1 MITAL
6 QFLLSLSILV
16 VLHEFGH
23 YWPSKWF
30 KVRVDKFYLFFD
42 PYFSLVSKQI
52 GETEWGIG
60 WLPLGG
66 YCKIA
71 GMVDESFDRDQM
83 AGEPQPWEFRS
94 KPAWQRLIIMLG
106 GVIINFILGFFIF
119 GMLFYSFGKS
129 YTQNASITEGIYV
142 DSVGMQLGLKEGDQ
156 IYKIGDKVIEKFGAR
171 EIVTGIVFDDAKSI
185 TVKRNGQNVILPVDE
200 SATQILTSYDNQK
213 ASIIGPRILSKI
225 DTIGPNTIADGLGLA
240 KGDQLMTL
248 NGESIKYYH
257 EYQRIFAQ
265 NIGKESTL
273 KYISDGIEKS
283 ATFTA
288 KENQILGI
296 RPEMPET
303 VVEKFGL
310 VESLGMGV
318 THGADFLK
326 GQISAFG
333 KMFTGEIKAKD
344 SLGSF
349 ITIGKQFGPTWDWY
363 RFWNMTAMLS
373 MILAFLN
380 LLPIPALDG
389 GHVMFLLYEVVSG
402 KKPSDRFLEI
412 ATLGGFI
419 VLVIFMIYALGLDIT
434 RHF

>member
-30 KVRVDKFYLFFD
+30 KARVDKFYLFFD
-42 PYFSLVSKQI
+42 PYFSLFSKQI

-106 GVIINFILGFFIF
+106 GVFVNFVLGFFIF

-129 YTQNASITEGIYV
+129 YTPNQSITEGIYV
-142 DSVGMQLGLKEGDQ
+142 DSVGMQLGLQDGDH
-156 IYKIGDKVIEKFGAR
+156 ISKIGDKIIEKFGAR

-185 TVKRNGQNVILPVDE
+185 TVKRNGQSVMLPVDDK
-200 SATQILTSYDNQK
+200 AIQLLTSYDNQK
-213 ASIIGPRILSKI
+213 ATIIGPRILSQL
-225 DTIGPNTIADGLGLA
+225 DTVGPNTIAEQIGLA
-240 KGDQLMTL
+240 KGDQLISI
-248 NGESIKYYH
+248 NGESVKYYH
-257 EYQRIFAQ
+257 QYQRVFSN
-265 NIGKESTL
+265 NIGQASTL
-273 KYISDGIEKS
+273 KYLSNGQEQT
-283 ATFTA
+283 ATYTA
-288 KENQILGI
+288 QENEILGI
-296 RPEMPET
+296 RPVMPLS

-318 THGADFLK
+318 SHGVDFLG

-389 GHVMFLLYEVVSG
+389 GHVMFLLWELITG
-402 KKPSDRFLEI
+402 KKPSDKFLEV
-412 ATLGGFI
+412 ATLAGFLLLI
-419 VLVIFMIYALGLDIT
+419 VFMIYALGLDIT